1 MKKRIIS
8 ILLALVLCVGLLP
21 TLALGAEIVASGT
34 CGALG
39 YHLPWTLDSNGTLTI
54 SGNGRM
60 GDYFNGKYD
69 GLNLWTPYKTNI
81 KQVIIQEGVTN
92 IGENAFSGCTNLI
105 EVTLPNGLTDIGES
119 AFSNCSSLVS
129 INIPNGVTSISYYAF
144 QNCTALKSIV
154 IPDSVTVLRGW
165 LFYNCT
171 SLMSVTLPKNV
182 LDSDSNFGE
191 FMFYNCSNLT
201 TVTLPNN
208 IVRISE
214 HAFNQCSS
222 LRSIVIPSG
231 VTEIGRYA
239 FFNCNLLSD
248 VYFDGTEEQWGKVFI
263 GEENYMLLV
272 ATKHFAP
279 VAVSSVTLNT
289 NKRELIDGSTVTL
302 TATVLPADATDKTVT
317 WSSSDPAVAT
327 VDNGTVTAVGVG
339 TATITAKAGDVTATC
354 TVTVEPK
361 PTSGVIL
368 DQSLLSLDVG
378 ATATLTATV
387 LPEDA
392 TDKTVTWT
400 SSDPAVATVENGV
413 ITAVAAGSATITAAA
428 GGQSATCAV
437 TVTASADPTP
447 VDPTPVDPTPVD
459 PTPVDPTPV
468 DPTPQPHNPF
478 TDVPLG
484 EWFTDAVLWAVE
496 HGITNG
502 TSDTTF
508 SPGKGCTRG
517 QVATFLW
524 RAFGSIAPKITV
536 NPFDDVKDGEYYY
549 NPVLWAVENGVTN
562 GASKDAFG
570 PKNTCTRGQV
580 VTFLW
585 RAAGSPEPKSK
596 TNPFTDVKTTDY
608 FYKAVLWAVEN
619 GITNG
624 TSDTTFSPGNT
635 CTRAHVVTF
644 LYRAMT

>member
-8 ILLALVLCVGLLP
+8 ILLALVLCVGMLP
-21 TLALGAEIVASGT
+21 VVALGAEIVASGE
-34 CGALG
+34 CGAQG
-39 YHLPWTLDSNGTLTI
+39 DNVTWTLDSNGTLMI
-54 SGNGRM
+54 SGSGEMADYITIGYKAPWYSRNTSIQAIVIESGITSIGASTFESCNNLTSVTIPDSVTSIGNSAFSRCSRLTEITIPDSVKYI
-60 GDYFNGKYD
+60 GDAFYGCSSLTNVTIPDRVKYIGGYTFAD
-69 GLNLWTPYKTNI
+69 CSILTS
-81 KQVIIQEGVTN
+81 VT
-92 IGENAFSGCTNLI
+92 IGENVAFIQGY
-105 EVTLPNGLTDIGES
+105 
-119 AFSNCSSLVS
+119 AFSNCSSLTS
-129 INIPNGVTSISYYAF
+129 ITIGNSVTSIGEYAF
-144 QNCTALKSIV
+144 SNCSSLISIAIPDSVKSIGYHAFEGCSSLDNV
-154 IPDSVTVLRGW
+154 TIPDSVTFIGYYV
-165 LFYNCT
+165 FY
-171 SLMSVTLPKNV
+171 
-182 LDSDSNFGE
+182 G
-191 FMFYNCSNLT
+191 
-201 TVTLPNN
+201 
-208 IVRISE
+208 
-214 HAFNQCSS
+214 CSS
-222 LRSIVIPSG
+222 LTG
-231 VTEIGRYA
+231 VTIGNNVTSIGECA
-239 FFNCNLLSD
+239 FEGCSSLISITIPDSVTSIQYNAFCGCSGLTSVTIPDNVTSIGESAFEDCSSLTD
-248 VYFDGTEEQWGKVFI
+248 VYYNGTKEQWNMISI
-263 GEENYMLLV
+263 GIFNHPLLN
-272 ATKHFAP
+272 ATIHYAGDVSP
-279 VAVSSVTLNT
+279 AVPAVTLNE
-289 NKRELIDGSTVTL
+289 NSLELNI
-302 TATVLPADATDKTVT
+302 
-317 WSSSDPAVAT
+317 
-327 VDNGTVTAVGVG
+327 
-339 TATITAKAGDVTATC
+339 
-354 TVTVEPK
+354 
-361 PTSGVIL
+361 
-368 DQSLLSLDVG
+368 G

-459 PTPVDPTPV
+459 PTP
-468 DPTPQPHNPF
+468 QPHNPF

-524 RAFGSIAPKITV
+524 RAFGSITPKITV
-536 NPFDDVKDGEYYY
+536 NPFDDVKDGEYYF

-562 GASKDAFG
+562 GVSKDAFG

-585 RAAGSPEPKSK
+585 RAAGPPEPESK

>member
-21 TLALGAEIVASGT
+21 VVALGAEITDKGSYGGGISWA
-34 CGALG
+34 
-39 YHLPWTLDSNGTLTI
+39 LDSDGTITI
-54 SGNGRM
+54 SGVGEMR
-60 GDYFNGKYD
+60 G
-69 GLNLWTPYKTNI
+69 TTHPYWDMLKDRI
-81 KQVIIQEGVTN
+81 KQVIIEDGITGIADFGYCQ
-92 IGENAFSGCTNLI
+92 NLK
-105 EVTLPNGLTDIGES
+105 S
-119 AFSNCSSLVS
+119 VS
-129 INIPNGVTSISYYAF
+129 IANTVTTIGVQTFVHCSNLTSI
-144 QNCTALKSIV
+144 I
-154 IPDSVTVLRGW
+154 IPDSVTRIRQGAFQYTGIKSIRIPDSVKEMSISTFDGCSDLESIVLPFGIT
-165 LFYNCT
+165 CIG
-171 SLMSVTLPKNV
+171 
-182 LDSDSNFGE
+182 SN
-191 FMFYNCSNLT
+191 MFSG
-201 TVTLPNN
+201 
-208 IVRISE
+208 
-214 HAFNQCSS
+214 CSS
-222 LRSIVIPSG
+222 LRSITIPDNVSEIEYSAFNG
-231 VTEIGRYA
+231 CNSLRSVTLPNTLTEIGNHA

-248 VYFDGTEEQWGKVFI
+248 VYYDGTEEQWGKIFI

-279 VAVSSVTLNT
+279 VAVSSVTLNS
-289 NKRELIDGSTVTL
+289 NSLDLIAGGSGTL
-302 TATVLPADATDKTVT
+302 TATVLPDNATEKTVT
-317 WSSSDPAVAT
+317 WTSSDPAVAS
-327 VDNGTVTAVGVG
+327 VDADGTVTAVGVG

-361 PTSGVIL
+361 PTSGVVL
-368 DQSLLSLDVG
+368 DQAALSLDIG
-378 ATATLTATV
+378 ATATLAATV

-400 SSDPAVATVENGV
+400 SSDPTVATVDNGIV
-413 ITAVAAGSATITAAA
+413 TAVAAGTTTITAAA
-428 GGQSATCAV
+428 GDQSATCSV
-437 TVTASADPTP
+437 TVKAEEQPVDPTPIDPTP
-447 VDPTPVDPTPVD
+447 VDPEPVNPEPSWPDC
-459 PTPVDPTPV
+459 
-468 DPTPQPHNPF
+468 PF

-517 QVATFLW
+517 QVASFLW

-536 NPFDDVKDGEYYY
+536 NPFDDVKDGEYYF

-562 GASKDAFG
+562 GVSKDAFG

-585 RAAGSPEPKSK
+585 RAAGSPEPESK
-596 TNPFTDVKTTDY
+596 NNPFTDVKMTDY